1 MVLVAAVRQ
10 DGLANGNYRHG
21 GRTKRVADVVR
32 YINALAKKARN
43 IRRT

>member
-1 MVLVAAVRQ
+1 MYAGVSRREVARRTY
-10 DGLANGNYRHG
+10 YRHG

-32 YINALAKKARN
+32 YINALAKKARD